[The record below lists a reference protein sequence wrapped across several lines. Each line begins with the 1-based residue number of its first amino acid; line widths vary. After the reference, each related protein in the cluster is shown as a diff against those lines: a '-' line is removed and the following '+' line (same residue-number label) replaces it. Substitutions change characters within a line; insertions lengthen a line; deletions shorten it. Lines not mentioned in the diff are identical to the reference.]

1 MRARSKPNRE
11 TTAVDSVVVLAF
23 AIALLSLS
31 PSPAFASVAEMYYSM
46 GQEYVEKGNFDM
58 AVLAFEKAVEQ
69 APDWPEAHNALG
81 EAYIELLRFE
91 DAVAEFDKA
100 IELKSDYT
108 QAKLNRRRTM
118 MSLERYKPMEGSRL
132 SNWQKISILGAI
144 TAAIA
149 AIAALIVH
157 SLG

>member
-1 MRARSKPNRE
+1 MRDRSKLNRKVA
-11 TTAVDSVVVLAF
+11 AVDSVMVLAF
-23 AIALLSLS
+23 AIALLSLTL
-31 PSPAFASVAEMYYSM
+31 SPAFASVAETYYSM
-46 GQEYVEKGNFDM
+46 GQKYVEKGNFDM
-58 AVLAFEKAVEQ
+58 AVLALEKAVEL

-81 EAYIELLRFE
+81 EIYVELLRFE

-100 IELKSDYT
+100 VRLKSDYT

-132 SNWQKISILGAI
+132 SNWQKISILGAV

>member
-1 MRARSKPNRE
+1 MRARSKLNRKAI
-11 TTAVDSVVVLAF
+11 AVDSVMALAF
-23 AIALLSLS
+23 AIALLSL
-31 PSPAFASVAEMYYSM
+31 PLFPASASVAETYYSM
-46 GQEYVEKGNFDM
+46 GQKYIGEGNFDM
-58 AVLAFEKAVEQ
+58 AVLAFEKAVEL

-81 EAYIELLRFE
+81 EAYVELLRFE
-91 DAVAEFDKA
+91 DAVAEFDRA
-100 IELKSDYT
+100 IRLKSDYA
-108 QAKLNRRRTM
+108 QAKTNRRRTM

-132 SNWQKISILGAI
+132 SNWQKISILGAV

>member
-1 MRARSKPNRE
+1 MRARSKLNRE
-11 TTAVDSVVVLAF
+11 ATAVDSVMVLAF
-23 AIALLSLS
+23 AVALLIS
-31 PSPAFASVAEMYYSM
+31 PLSPAFASAEETYYSM
-46 GQEYVEKGNFDM
+46 GQKYVEKGNFDM
-58 AVLAFEKAVEQ
+58 AVLAFEKAVEL

-81 EAYIELLRFE
+81 EAYVELLRFE

-132 SNWQKISILGAI
+132 SNWQKLSILGAI

-149 AIAALIVH
+149 AIAALIVYL
-157 SLG
+157 SG